1 MNCECGNH
9 MVKNGQYKGRQ
20 KWRCLACGETF
31 QEDKFHNKKKKKE
44 KEMILKL
51 AARGTTVEAIAYA
64 FGYSRQAVAGF
75 LKKK

>member
-1 MNCECGNH
+1 MS
-9 MVKNGQYKGRQ
+9 
-20 KWRCLACGETF
+20 
-31 QEDKFHNKKKKKE
+31 KKE

-75 LKKK
+75 LKKKIEQ